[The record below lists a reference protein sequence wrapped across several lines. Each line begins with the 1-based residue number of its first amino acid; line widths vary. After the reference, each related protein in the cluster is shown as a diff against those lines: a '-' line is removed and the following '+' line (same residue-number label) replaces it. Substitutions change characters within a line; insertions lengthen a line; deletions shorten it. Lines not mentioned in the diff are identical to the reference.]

1 MPLQL
6 YEKERIL
13 DACFTVFACH
23 GYANTSTAMLAE
35 AAGISKALI
44 FHHFKSKKKLYFSV
58 LKRCIKKMA
67 TEVGDDSQSDY
78 QDFFEAWGKRGLLK
92 FDYLK
97 KNPNVNKVLFEAF
110 YATPNEIKADLN
122 QFMIDIEEKYGSTD
136 RNKWRNQLFDKVPLR
151 EGVDREEA
159 LELIQVTM
167 DYFEKVY
174 LSQLTNEGE
183 LDEAL
188 WQNIFDKRINFLNMI
203 RYGIEEKRD

>member
-1 MPLQL
+1 
-6 YEKERIL
+6 
-13 DACFTVFACH
+13 
-23 GYANTSTAMLAE
+23 
-35 AAGISKALI
+35 
-44 FHHFKSKKKLYFSV
+44 
-58 LKRCIKKMA
+58 MA